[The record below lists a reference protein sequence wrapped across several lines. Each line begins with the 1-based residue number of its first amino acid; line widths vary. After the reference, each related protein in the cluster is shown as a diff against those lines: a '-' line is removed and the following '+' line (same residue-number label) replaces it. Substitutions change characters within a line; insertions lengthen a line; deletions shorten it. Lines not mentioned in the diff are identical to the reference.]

1 MAHITWTI
9 SDIANETFQLNAI
22 ILDERFKGGGHVRVM
37 INDVGQRGHSLC
49 LRNLLLVTG
58 HDDSS
63 IQGMYQ
69 YAYKVSVCTNGFTV
83 RTEIALFC
91 AGNRDTK
98 FILRYINA
106 HCAHRAAKS

>member
-1 MAHITWTI
+1 M
-9 SDIANETFQLNAI
+9 
-22 ILDERFKGGGHVRVM
+22 RVM

-69 YAYKVSVCTNGFTV
+69 YAYKLTRDAGPETTHSVV
-83 RTEIALFC
+83 WAL
-91 AGNRDTK
+91 GHW
-98 FILRYINA
+98 I
-106 HCAHRAAKS
+106 